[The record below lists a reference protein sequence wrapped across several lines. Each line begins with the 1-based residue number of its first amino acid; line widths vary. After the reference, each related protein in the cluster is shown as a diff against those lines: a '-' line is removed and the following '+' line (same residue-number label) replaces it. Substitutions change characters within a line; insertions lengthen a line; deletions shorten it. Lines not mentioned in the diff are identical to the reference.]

1 MSKFALHSTRVLTPQ
16 GEKEATIFIEN
27 GIIQSVG
34 DGFVTQEGIETRST
48 TDVIMPGLIDSHVHI
63 NEPGRTAWEGFDTAT
78 RSAAAGGITTL
89 VDMPLNSSPVSV
101 DLLSFQTK
109 IKASEA
115 NLHVNCGFWGGLIPT
130 SIDKLDELLSSGVMG
145 IKAFLTHSGID
156 EFPNVTETDLR
167 KALPILKKHEAT
179 LLVHCE
185 LDTPHEGQQ
194 ELEQHP
200 TSYQAYLHSRPK
212 KWEDDAI
219 ALIIQLCEEYR
230 VKTHIVHLSSSD
242 SIDQIRKAQQ
252 KGLPITAETC
262 THYLY
267 FNAEDI
273 PDGATQYKCAP
284 PIREKANNE
293 LLWRELKNGIL
304 DFVVTDHSP
313 APPELKELES
323 GNFAKAWG
331 GIAGLQ
337 FSLSAF
343 WTKASEKGFSV
354 KELSAIMSTNVAEFL
369 GVAHK
374 KGNIAKGFNADIV
387 IWNPE
392 ETFNVEESEIL
403 HRHKATPYSGKTL
416 KGLVKQ
422 TYVGGQLVYNNGDF
436 RELNKGQI
444 ILAHNRN

>member
-1 MSKFALHSTRVLTPQ
+1 MSKFALHSTRVLTSQ
-16 GEKEATIFIEN
+16 GVKEATIFIEN
-27 GIIQSVG
+27 GIIKSVE
-34 DGFVTQEGIETRST
+34 DGFIKQEGIETTSA

-109 IKASEA
+109 LKASEA
-115 NLHVNCGFWGGLIPT
+115 NLHVNCGFWGGLIPA
-130 SIDKLDELLSSGVMG
+130 SINQLNELLSSGVLG

-156 EFPNVTETDLR
+156 EFPNVTEADLR
-167 KALPILKKHEAT
+167 KALPILKKHKAT

-185 LDTPHEGQQ
+185 LDTPHEGQK
-194 ELEQHP
+194 ELEKHP

-219 ALIIQLCEEYR
+219 ALMIALCEEFR

-273 PDGATQYKCAP
+273 PDGGTPYKCAP
-284 PIREKANNE
+284 PIREKENNE
-293 LLWRELKNGIL
+293 LLWRELKEGIL
-304 DFVVTDHSP
+304 DVVVTDHSP

-337 FSLSAF
+337 YSLPAF
-343 WTKASEKGFSV
+343 WTAAQKRGF
-354 KELSAIMSTNVAEFL
+354 KIEDIHRLMSKHVAKFL
-369 GVAHK
+369 YLEHK
-374 KGNIAKGFNADIV
+374 KGEIEIGYDADIV

-392 ETFNVEESEIL
+392 EEFEVEKENVL
-403 HRHKATPYSGKTL
+403 HRHKITPYLGEKL
-416 KGLVKQ
+416 KGVVKQ
-422 TYVGGQLVYNNGDF
+422 TYVNGELVYNHGNF
-436 RELNKGQI
+436 NELNKGKV
-444 ILAHNRN
+444 ILT